1 MSAAAAPGP
10 SVCVVGAGAIGLASA
25 LALARRGAGDV
36 TVLEAR
42 HVAAGSSGLS
52 VGIVETQYLDPLAIE
67 LRVRSMALF
76 DELQRDHGLRVV
88 RNGYL
93 RLAHSAEALAAFEE
107 SVRVQRSLGVPD
119 ACVLDREGVARLVPD
134 MAVEDVAGGLYGP
147 RDGFLDGHL
156 YCTLLAELGEARGV
170 RVLSGCELLGSH
182 RVVGEEERAGGL
194 GGQALSGRELLDAGT
209 DASGGWRLQTSR
221 GELACDW
228 VVDAAGPWAARVADL
243 LGARI
248 ALEPQRHQ
256 AVVVHLPRELPY
268 TVPSVMDYTPGA
280 GTPGLYFRNE
290 RPGQLIAGL
299 HSEEATEP
307 VADPDRYARSADP
320 EFLEAVAEKLA
331 ARLPSLAAARLA
343 HGWAGLYPVSPDGL
357 PQVGPLP
364 GRPGAI
370 LAGGAGGSGIQLSPA
385 LGELV
390 ADWILVGEPRAVAG
404 AARLAPGRYSGGLRS
419 VEPTVEPRR

>member
-1 MSAAAAPGP
+1 MSAP
-10 SVCVVGAGAIGLASA
+10 SVCVAGAGAIGLASA
-25 LALARRGAGDV
+25 LALARRGAGEV

-52 VGIVETQYLDPLAIE
+52 VGIVETQYVRPLDIE

-76 DELQRDHGLRVV
+76 DELERDHGLRIV

-93 RLAHSAEALAAFEE
+93 RLAHSAEALAEFEK

-119 ACVLDREGVARLVPD
+119 ARVLDREGVARLVPD
-134 MAVEDVAGGLYGP
+134 MAVEGVAGGLYGP

-156 YCTLLAELGEARGV
+156 YCTLLAELAGDLGV
-170 RVLSGCELLGSH
+170 RVLGGCELLGAQP
-182 RVVGEEERAGGL
+182 G
-194 GGQALSGRELLDAGT
+194 
-209 DASGGWRLQTSR
+209 ASGGWRLRTSR
-221 GELACDW
+221 GELTCDY
-228 VVDAAGPWAARVADL
+228 VVDAAGPWARRVAAL
-243 LGARI
+243 LGFDMP
-248 ALEPQRHQ
+248 LSPQRHQ

-280 GTPGLYFRNE
+280 GGHPDDGTPGLYFRHE

-299 HSEEATEP
+299 HSEEALEP
-307 VADPDRYARSADP
+307 VADPDRYAHGADP

-331 ARLPSLAAARLA
+331 TRLPSLAAARLA

-357 PQVGPLP
+357 PQVGPIP
-364 GRPGAI
+364 GCPGAI

-390 ADWILVGEPRAVAG
+390 ADWILAGEPRAVSD
-404 AARLAPGRYSGGLRS
+404 AARLAPGRYSGGL
-419 VEPTVEPRR
+419 